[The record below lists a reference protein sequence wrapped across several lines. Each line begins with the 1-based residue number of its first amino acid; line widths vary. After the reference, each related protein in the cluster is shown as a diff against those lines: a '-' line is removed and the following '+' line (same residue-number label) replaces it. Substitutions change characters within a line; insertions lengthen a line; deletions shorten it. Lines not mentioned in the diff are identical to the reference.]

1 MRRYKKNI
9 DGKAVVKTANEIVV
23 EKDGKTWYNPTHK
36 MLLEDGWEVYTK
48 PKPTEKQKLAQT
60 KAQKKSEIRAHDSSP
75 AVNEFYI
82 GELPVW
88 LDKATRAG
96 LMLRFQAEIASGKES
111 TTLWYGSAQ
120 FPLPLSMAMQML
132 YGLELYASACY
143 DNTQAHLATIDTLAT
158 IEEVEAYDFTTA
170 YPEKLR
176 F

>member
-1 MRRYKKNI
+1 MRKYTKTI
-9 DGKAVVKTANEIVV
+9 GGKTVIKRANEIVV
-23 EKDGKTWYNPTHK
+23 EKDGKKWYSPTQK
-36 MLLEDGWEVYTK
+36 MLLDDGWTLYVK

-60 KAQKKSEIRAHDSSP
+60 KAQKKSEIRAHDSSS
-75 AVNEFYI
+75 AVNEFFI

-96 LMLRFQAEIASGKES
+96 LMLRFQAEIASGKET

-120 FPLPLSMAMQML
+120 FSLPLSMAMQML

-143 DNTQAHLATIDTLAT
+143 DNTQAHLAAVDGLTT

>member
-1 MRRYKKNI
+1 MRKYIKDI
-9 DGKAVVKTANEIVV
+9 DGKPVVREANKIVVVKDNI
-23 EKDGKTWYNPTHK
+23 TWYNPTHK
-36 MLLEDGWEVYTK
+36 MLIEDGWALYTK
-48 PKPTEKQKLAQT
+48 PKPTDAQKLAQA
-60 KAQKKSEIRAHDSSP
+60 KAKKKNEIRAHDSSS

-143 DNTQAHLATIDTLAT
+143 DNTQSHLAAVDALTT
-158 IEEVEAYDFTTA
+158 IEEVEAYDFTLF